1 MVKGFISNTRLWTAW
16 INRAEK
22 SQCMYDIVL
31 KLPSPFKVEIYIWIH
46 NMEREIYLSGLKTK
60 LWTKFNMLL
69 LKYKFLV
76 SLEDFKCYSIA
87 KPRILLSGR
96 ANCFL
101 MTKAWKI
108 YPFNF
113 IFFSCFTFTCVET
126 HCFWKWRCSGVS
138 CKICIS
144 LPQTSGY
151 LLTGCERER
160 EERLPVLEPV
170 TLVKMQCHKHQA
182 IILID
187 VQHII

>member
-1 MVKGFISNTRLWTAW
+1 MGSNKALDW
-16 INRAEK
+16 I
-22 SQCMYDIVL
+22 QYVTI
-31 KLPSPFKVEIYIWIH
+31 EIPLFHW
-46 NMEREIYLSGLKTK
+46 KT
-60 LWTKFNMLL
+60 WNVMLL
-69 LKYKFLV
+69 PNLGVCCLEEVTAFLWQR
-76 SLEDFKCYSIA
+76 LERYI
-87 KPRILLSGR
+87 PL
-96 ANCFL
+96 
-101 MTKAWKI
+101 
-108 YPFNF
+108 
-113 IFFSCFTFTCVET
+113 IFFLPYFTFTCVET